1 MMANKLM
8 LSINGVKYHVQMEG
22 VGQPVL
28 LLHGFTGSMK
38 TWNTFI
44 QDYKHCFQFISLDL
58 LGHGLTEAPIDP
70 DRYAMQ
76 RAAKDIKDILISLNI
91 QSAHILGYSMGGR
104 LALGFAV
111 LYPEFVRTLI
121 LESSSPG
128 LEYKDERLSRIHN
141 DKQLA
146 MRIRDYGIDSFVDD
160 WEKIPLFASQERLP
174 NDKKAEIR
182 QERVSHTG
190 IGLQNSLLGMGT
202 GSQPSFWSELKEM
215 AFPVLLLAGALD
227 KKFVQLALKMQNCL
241 NICQFETINDTGHAI
256 HVEEPK
262 IFGRIVSEFI
272 RGRN

>member
-1 MMANKLM
+1 M
-8 LSINGVKYHVQMEG
+8 LSINGVKYHVQLEG
-22 VGQPVL
+22 VGEPVL
-28 LLHGFTGSMK
+28 LLHGFTGSMQ

-58 LGHGLTEAPIDP
+58 LGHGLTEAPINSE
-70 DRYAMQ
+70 RYRMQ
-76 RAAKDIKDILISLNI
+76 EAAKDIKDILIALNI

-128 LEYKDERLSRIHN
+128 LEGEEERLSRAHS
-141 DKQLA
+141 DAQLA
-146 MRIRDYGIDSFVDD
+146 ARIREYGVERFVDE
-160 WEKIPLFASQERLP
+160 WEKIPLFASQERLS
-174 NDKKAEIR
+174 DGKKAEIR
-182 QERVSHTG
+182 QERLSHTSN
-190 IGLQNSLLGMGT
+190 GLQNSLLGMGT
-202 GSQPSFWSELKEM
+202 GLQPSFWNELKEM
-215 AFPVLLLAGALD
+215 DFPVLLLVGALD
-227 KKFVQLALKMQNCL
+227 KKFVQLALRMQNCL
-241 NICQFETINDTGHAI
+241 NRCQFETINDTGHAI

>member
-1 MMANKLM
+1 M
-8 LSINGVKYHVQMEG
+8 LLINGVKYHVHIEG

-28 LLHGFTGSMK
+28 LLHGFTGSMN
-38 TWNTFI
+38 TWNRFV
-44 QDYKHCFQFISLDL
+44 QDYKHCFQFIRLDL

-70 DRYAMQ
+70 SRYEMQ
-76 RAAKDIKDILISLNI
+76 KAAKDIRDILIDLNI
-91 QSAHILGYSMGGR
+91 KSAHILGYSMGGR
-104 LALGFAV
+104 LALSFSV

-128 LEYKDERLSRIHN
+128 LESEEERLSRIHN
-141 DKQLA
+141 DEKLA
-146 MRIRDYGIDSFVDD
+146 RRIRVYGIERFVDD

-182 QERVSHTG
+182 QERLSHTS

-202 GSQPSFWSELKEM
+202 GAQPSYWNDLKEIS
-215 AFPVLLLAGALD
+215 FPVLLLAGELD
-227 KKFVQLALKMQNCL
+227 KKFVQLASRMQNYL

-262 IFGRIVSEFI
+262 KFGRIVSEFI
-272 RGRN
+272 IGRN